1 MRQTYRADTLVIFL
15 LITTVPL
22 LAQPSAGRLKTQPQ
36 PYEKTFAAH
45 QISSL
50 TLDNTSLHGNIEVQA
65 WDRQEIK
72 ITAEIHA
79 PHTFIE
85 PNLSKGALI
94 IKLRRKGLVSTE
106 PVHFRV
112 WLPPTCEVNLSTMN
126 GKIVVR
132 GVRTKL
138 KALTTD
144 GDIELIDTGGTW
156 IDATS
161 SMSGN
166 IKLSGQLNHEGKY
179 HLYSAMGRIDISF
192 RDPASFTF
200 DAATRQGRIQTEGV
214 HLNGAQRSDHHVT
227 GDYGQGHAILLVRT
241 VSGTIQLRKQP

>member
-1 MRQTYRADTLVIFL
+1 MRQTYRADTLVICL

-22 LAQPSAGRLKTQPQ
+22 LAQPSAGRKTQPQ
-36 PYEKTFAAH
+36 TYEKTFPAH
-45 QISSL
+45 RISSL
-50 TLDNTSLHGNIEVQA
+50 TVDNTSLYGNIEVQA
-65 WDRQEIK
+65 WDRQDIK
-72 ITAEIHA
+72 IAAEIHA
-79 PHTFIE
+79 PNIIIE
-85 PNLSKGALI
+85 SRPMNGALTV
-94 IKLRRKGLVSTE
+94 KLRRKGLVSSE

-112 WLPPTCEVNLSTMN
+112 WLPPTCEVTLSTMH

-144 GDIELIDTGGTW
+144 GDIELIDTVGAR

-166 IKLSGQLNHEGKY
+166 IKLSSQLNHESKY
-179 HLYSAMGRIDISF
+179 YLYSAMGRIDISF
-192 RDPASFTF
+192 RDPASFTL
-200 DAATRQGRIQTEGV
+200 DAATRQGRIQTEGFTLTGMQ
-214 HLNGAQRSDHHVT
+214 HSDHRLS

-241 VSGTIQLRKQP
+241 VAGTIQIRKQP